1 MQLMIRDDKDVAAND
16 MSSGLPIKSNI
27 VQFLNAAKGESSLF
41 VLKQVR
47 NNVTEAL
54 LSDTDRR

>member
-16 MSSGLPIKSNI
+16 MSSGSPIKSNI

-47 NNVTEAL
+47 NIY
-54 LSDTDRR
+54 DRSVILRH